1 MPRSVKT
8 YVISL
13 FILSVVQSIYWFL
26 SDSPHAAVLSF
37 LILFVILAEALRV
50 PVIVVNSTEQVKISW
65 SIIIS
70 IASLIGLN
78 ITDSIIL
85 NLVGAIACSFYPRR
99 IPFVKLVYNV
109 SSYVFTVTFTYFLAI
124 QIHKFFPYID
134 SIPLTELIYIPGLYI
149 LINFS
154 INIILL
160 KLLTRKATRDLL
172 ADLVNPYLHI
182 YALFGFIGGVAGLLY
197 KLYGPHS
204 LLVTSILVMLIVISF
219 MKTAKSAYQ
228 RIQQLEESNQKSAD
242 LAKELDRTL
251 EQFIQT
257 LTATV
262 DARDP
267 YTFGHSYQV
276 STYAFAIASEM
287 GLSEEEVETIRVAG
301 LLHDIGKI
309 SIPESI
315 LHKEGKL
322 TYEEY
327 EIMKQH
333 AEIGEEILSDIPHL
347 KEVAD
352 LVGKHHERF
361 NGAGYPRGLKT
372 QDIPLGAHILG
383 VADTLDAILSNRSY
397 KKEKTVEEAMLEF
410 ERCRGNLFHPEVVDA
425 LLRLRQTLGDDG
437 FKNSANLIDQKIIV
451 GKVRTNRNIV
461 DWLYKRNNHE
471 VS

>member
-1 MPRSVKT
+1 MPRQVKT
-8 YVISL
+8 YVITL
-13 FILSVVQSIYWFL
+13 FILSLVQSIYCFF
-26 SDSPHAAVLSF
+26 SSAPHVGVLAI
-37 LILFVILAEALRV
+37 LIVFMILAEAFRV
-50 PVIVVNSTEQVKISW
+50 PVIVENSQEQVKISW
-65 SIIIS
+65 SLIIS

-85 NLVGAIACSFYPRR
+85 NLVAALACSFYPKR
-99 IPFVKLVYNV
+99 IPFIKLVYNV
-109 SSYVFTVTFTYFLAI
+109 SNLVCTVTLTHYFAI
-124 QIHKFFPYID
+124 KIKEFFPYIN

-149 LINFS
+149 VINFGF
-154 INIILL
+154 NIILL
-160 KLLTRKATRDLL
+160 KILTRKDTRELINGI
-172 ADLVNPYLHI
+172 VSPYLHI
-182 YALFGFIGGVAGLLY
+182 YALFGFIGGVSGLLY
-197 KLYGPHS
+197 KQYGPNS
-204 LLVTSILVMLIVISF
+204 LLVTSLLVLLIVISF
-219 MKTAKSAYQ
+219 MKTAQTAYQ
-228 RIQQLEESNQKSAD
+228 RIQQLEESNRKSAE
-242 LAKELDRTL
+242 LANELDSTL

-276 STYAFAIASEM
+276 SYYAFTIASEM
-287 GLSEEEVETIRVAG
+287 GLSKEEVETIRVAG

-315 LHKEGKL
+315 LHKVGKL

-333 AEIGEEILSDIPHL
+333 AEIGEEILSDIPRL
-347 KEVAD
+347 KEVAN

-361 NGAGYPRGLKT
+361 NGTGYPQGLNT
-372 QDIPLGAHILG
+372 LHIPIGAHILG

-397 KKEKTVEEAMLEF
+397 KKEKTVEEAIKEF
-410 ERCRGNLFHPEVVDA
+410 ERCRGTLFHPEVVDA
-425 LLRLRQTLGDDG
+425 LLRIRQTLGDDG

-451 GKVRTNRNIV
+451 GKIRTNRNIL
-461 DWLYKRNNHE
+461 DWIYKRNNNE